1 MQLNTPKVN
10 LDFNGLEEPLYDI
23 SDLNYIVSSD
33 LKKTFD
39 SRAVLSRILDGS
51 KFE

>member
-1 MQLNTPKVN
+1 MKLNTPKVN
-10 LDFNGLEEPLYDI
+10 LDFTGLEDPLYDAE
-23 SDLNYIVSSD
+23 DLNYIVSSD

-39 SRAVLSRILDGS
+39 SRAVLARILDGS